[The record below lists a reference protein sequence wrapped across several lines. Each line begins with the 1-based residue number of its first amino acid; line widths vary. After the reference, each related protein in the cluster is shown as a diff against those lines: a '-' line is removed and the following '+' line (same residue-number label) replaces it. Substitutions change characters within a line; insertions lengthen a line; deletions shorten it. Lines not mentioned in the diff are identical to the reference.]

1 MQVLHEI
8 TGLGSHAVAF
18 CYRVVVVSLQNPQGR
33 QGVTGNP
40 LSPLHQEPCLL
51 CLLCTTLVP
60 GGSPV
65 AALFLFTVSAHLYMY
80 HVGRTCIRLQ
90 NRTQLL
96 DKQE

>member
-40 LSPLHQEPCLL
+40 LSPLHQEPCVLW
-51 CLLCTTLVP
+51 LLCTTLVP
-60 GGSPV
+60 GVSPV
-65 AALFLFTVSAHLYMY
+65 AALFLFICATIN
-80 HVGRTCIRLQ
+80 HVVRTCIRLQ